1 MPWAW
6 NAGQGNGPPVRGYNP
21 QARRSFLEP
30 AGADVASSPTPF
42 RPSARFPRLRAL
54 TGTLPRFLVMG
65 AALLAPLA
73 STPAALDAQQRP
85 APGPAFTPLG
95 QGAAG
100 QDRTPAMNPE
110 EAEVFLGA
118 LRVIRDFGLTDYND
132 DELWA
137 KAIEG
142 LVEQLGDPYAAVL
155 SRREAEAFD
164 EESTGNYAGIGVQIT
179 ELNGAVTITAVFR
192 NTPAEREGLLV
203 GDRIVGVDQDSA
215 TEWTVQD
222 ASNRIRGEPGSTVRV
237 IVERDGIGQP
247 IPHDIRRERVHIP
260 AVTAQR
266 ISGGVDYI
274 HLDRV
279 ARNSAAE
286 VDSVLRGLADSR
298 GLILDLRRNPGGYLD
313 ESLRLADLFLERG
326 DLLAMTKTRRPGQP
340 GAPADEDTFG
350 RLAPRLPDVPM
361 VVLVDGFSASASEII
376 AGALQDH
383 DRALVIGERT
393 FGKGT
398 VQSVV
403 PLPAGRLMRIT
414 SGAWYTPLGRSL
426 DRPRDRDGRVI
437 EPDTIDQFITPAG
450 RTLLGGGGVAPDLEI
465 RPDTL
470 TAVEQRFLSAA
481 VEAEIPLAQRIQE
494 AAFEVALQVRAG
506 EPVPAVFPE
515 TQLATFV
522 QNLRRQGVPLDVLD
536 DEVRAYLAWRLGVT
550 LYERLDRI
558 DLSLQAQARRDPVLA
573 TAMRLLEGA
582 GTQTEL
588 FARADREG
596 GPPQLRAGVVLRPRP
611 GS

>member
-1 MPWAW
+1 MTLSPSRQPSRAAHPRRPLFSVGPLGRLLVA
-6 NAGQGNGPPVRGYNP
+6 AGVL
-21 QARRSFLEP
+21 AAP
-30 AGADVASSPTPF
+30 AFVAPD
-42 RPSARFPRLRAL
+42 AL
-54 TGTLPRFLVMG
+54 VG
-65 AALLAPLA
+65 
-73 STPAALDAQQRP
+73 QQRP
-85 APGPAFTPLG
+85 AQGPAFTPLG
-95 QGAAG
+95 QGSAG
-100 QDRTPAMNPE
+100 QGARPAEMSAE

-118 LRVIRDFGLTDYND
+118 LRVIRDFGLTDYSD
-132 DELWA
+132 DELWE

-142 LVEQLGDPYAAVL
+142 LVQQLGDPYAAVL

-192 NTPAEREGLLV
+192 NTPAEGAGLLV
-203 GDRIVGVDQDSA
+203 GDRIVGVDQDPA
-215 TEWTVQD
+215 TDWTVQD
-222 ASNRIRGEPGSTVRV
+222 ASNRIRGEPGTRVRV
-237 IVERDGIGQP
+237 VIERDGISQP

-260 AVTAQR
+260 AVSAER
-266 ISGGVDYI
+266 IFGAVDYI

-286 VDSVLRGLADSR
+286 VDSVLRGLEGGN

-313 ESLRLADLFLERG
+313 ESLRLADLFLDRG
-326 DLLAMTKTRRPGQP
+326 DLLASTKTRRPGQA
-340 GAPADEDTFG
+340 GAPADERAFG
-350 RLAPRLPDVPM
+350 RMAPRVPDVPM
-361 VVLVDGFSASASEII
+361 IVLVDGFSASASEIV

-426 DRPRDRDGRVI
+426 DRPRDREGRVI

-470 TAVEQRFLSAA
+470 TRAEQRFLSAA

-494 AAFEVALQVRAG
+494 TAFEVAQEVRAG
-506 EPVPAVFPE
+506 GPVPETFPAGR
-515 TQLATFV
+515 LDAFV
-522 QNLRRQGVPLDVLD
+522 QDLRRRGVPADALDA
-536 DEVRAYLAWRLGVT
+536 EVRDYLAWRLEVT
-550 LYERLDRI
+550 LYERLDRQ
-558 DLSLQAQARRDPVLA
+558 DLALQAGIRRDPVLA
-573 TAMRLLEGA
+573 TAVRLLEGA
-582 GTQTEL
+582 RSQSEL
-588 FARADREG
+588 FALAQREG
-596 GPPQLRAGVVLRPRP
+596 GPPALRAGAVLRPAP